1 MQHEVGDYP
10 ANAEIY
16 DYDHNNKGRDQGRD
30 SGYSDRQ
37 HDERDDMW

>member
-1 MQHEVGDYP
+1 MQHEGGDYP
-10 ANAEIY
+10 ANAEMY
-16 DYDHNNKGRDQGRD
+16 DYDHNKSRDQGRD